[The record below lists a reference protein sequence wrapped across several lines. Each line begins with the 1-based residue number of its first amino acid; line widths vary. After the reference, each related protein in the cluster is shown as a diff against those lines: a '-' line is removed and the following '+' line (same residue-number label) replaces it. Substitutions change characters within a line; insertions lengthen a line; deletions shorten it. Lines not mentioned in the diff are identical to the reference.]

1 MEDKCVSIIL
11 PVYNAV
17 NYIEKTITSVLN
29 QTYKNFELIIVDD
42 GATDGTSEIC
52 RNYAQKDYRI
62 SYYKQ
67 NNFGTAVAR
76 NRGIELAK
84 GEYIAFLD
92 HDDEY
97 LPHFLEELLEISE
110 EDDELIKCG
119 VIFREEYINGK
130 ASERKDV
137 FYNEK
142 LSQKDLL
149 DDFCNLPIAFFG
161 VWNALYKLETIKN
174 SGVRFPVDMRHGE
187 EDYYFN
193 TALIPYITNVK
204 FSSKCMYKHY
214 RRLNQSTSA
223 KYYDDRIDAMLKQ
236 YEMEINMFKKSYK
249 GSKNIKS
256 IEAILYSRKVVGII
270 SYCYST
276 LKTDVFNK
284 CIENIEQL
292 NEKVKNLEAD
302 SSEKF
307 RLSELP
313 IKYRIIYFLT
323 VHRFYVVLIGLWTL
337 KNRR

>member
-130 ASERKDV
+130 A
-137 FYNEK
+137 
-142 LSQKDLL
+142 
-149 DDFCNLPIAFFG
+149 
-161 VWNALYKLETIKN
+161 
-174 SGVRFPVDMRHGE
+174 
-187 EDYYFN
+187 
-193 TALIPYITNVK
+193 
-204 FSSKCMYKHY
+204 
-214 RRLNQSTSA
+214 
-223 KYYDDRIDAMLKQ
+223 
-236 YEMEINMFKKSYK
+236 
-249 GSKNIKS
+249 
-256 IEAILYSRKVVGII
+256 
-270 SYCYST
+270 
-276 LKTDVFNK
+276 
-284 CIENIEQL
+284 
-292 NEKVKNLEAD
+292 
-302 SSEKF
+302 
-307 RLSELP
+307 
-313 IKYRIIYFLT
+313 
-323 VHRFYVVLIGLWTL
+323 
-337 KNRR
+337 

>member
-149 DDFCNLPIAFFG
+149 
-161 VWNALYKLETIKN
+161 
-174 SGVRFPVDMRHGE
+174 DMRHGE

-323 VHRFYVVLIGLWTL
+323 VHRFYVVLIRLWTL

>member
-110 EDDELIKCG
+110 EGAKISGKIRTGVLYVDGIGVGDVGNIVLRDRRNLARDGMVIIVFAIDMENFYLASGPDVITRGFIYARENEDIINEIKE
-119 VIFREEYINGK
+119 VSRKKIEEC
-130 ASERKDV
+130 
-137 FYNEK
+137 
-142 LSQKDLL
+142 LL
-149 DDFCNLPIAFFG
+149 
-161 VWNALYKLETIKN
+161 E
-174 SGVRFPVDMRHGE
+174 
-187 EDYYFN
+187 
-193 TALIPYITNVK
+193 
-204 FSSKCMYKHY
+204 
-214 RRLNQSTSA
+214 QSTGWQV
-223 KYYDDRIDAMLKQ
+223 L
-236 YEMEINMFKKSYK
+236 K
-249 GSKNIKS
+249 GSVRKS
-256 IEAILYSRKVVGII
+256 VEVLLFEKTKRKPSVFPII
-270 SYCYST
+270 M
-276 LKTDVFNK
+276 DV
-284 CIENIEQL
+284 
-292 NEKVKNLEAD
+292 
-302 SSEKF
+302 
-307 RLSELP
+307 
-313 IKYRIIYFLT
+313 
-323 VHRFYVVLIGLWTL
+323 
-337 KNRR
+337 